1 MIRKIQLIHTLAG
14 IVVACGPAQL
24 SSESTAPIGSKA
36 SDGRSKNITKALKTE
51 SNVEAQIVDSGN
63 GSSSTALSFSVA
75 ELSLNQGESKDVDVQ
90 IRGGMPNECVTLTL
104 PTLAKI
110 KLDLLNSAGAVLSGP
125 VTLGADGQATL
136 KIRVSSVFERTPTK
150 VTAPGQMNASLQIS
164 GSAAGSQLA
173 GTLPIKVSNIAL
185 FVMTGVTNV
194 RDLPATFEFPAGT
207 IPVFA
212 NPPTTA
218 LVRVMHFQGGG
229 GAFKHQNNNA
239 NMTANNGY
247 CPLNS
252 STTALVPVGGQMSAA
267 CLPCPAE
274 ATTDMTGQFYNHNGE
289 NVNQARA
296 IVCKRKI

>member
-36 SDGRSKNITKALKTE
+36 SDGRSKDITKALKTE

-90 IRGGMPNECVTLTL
+90 IRGGMPNESVTLTL
-104 PTLAKI
+104 PPLAKI
-110 KLDLLNSAGAVLSGP
+110 KLDLLTSAGAVLSGL

-218 LVRVMHFQGGG
+218 LVRVMHFQGGQ
-229 GAFKHQNNNA
+229 FRHQNNNA
-239 NMTANNGY
+239 NMPANNGY

-252 STTALVPVGGQMSAA
+252 STSALVPVGGQMSAA

-289 NVNQARA
+289 NEGQARA

>member
-36 SDGRSKNITKALKTE
+36 IDVRSKDVTKALKTE
-51 SNVEAQIVDSGN
+51 SNVEAQIIDSGS

-90 IRGGMPNECVTLTL
+90 IRGGMPNEGVTLTS

-110 KLDLLNSAGAVLSGP
+110 KVDFLNSAGAILSGP

-164 GSAAGSQLA
+164 GSAAGSQFA

-185 FVMTGVTNV
+185 FVMTGVANV
-194 RDLPATFEFPAGT
+194 RDLPATFEIPAGT

-218 LVRVMHFQGGG
+218 LVRVMHFQGGQ
-229 GAFKHQNNNA
+229 FRHQNNNA
-239 NMTANNGY
+239 NMPANNGY

-274 ATTDMTGQFYNHNGE
+274 ATTDMTGQFYNHNVE
-289 NVNQARA
+289 NAGQART

>member
-36 SDGRSKNITKALKTE
+36 IDVRSKDVTKALKTE
-51 SNVEAQIVDSGN
+51 SNVEAQIIDSGS

-90 IRGGMPNECVTLTL
+90 IRGGMPNEGVTLTS

-110 KLDLLNSAGAVLSGP
+110 KVDFLNSAGSTVSGP
-125 VTLGADGQATL
+125 IMLDADGQATL

-164 GSAAGSQLA
+164 GSAAGLQFA

-212 NPPTTA
+212 NPPTMA

-229 GAFKHQNNNA
+229 GSFRHQNNNA
-239 NMTANNGY
+239 NMPANNGY
-247 CPLNS
+247 CPINNS
-252 STTALVPVGGQMSAA
+252 TSALVLVGGQMSAS
-267 CLPCPAE
+267 CLPCPSE
-274 ATTDMTGQFYNHNGE
+274 ATTDMTGQFYNHNVE
-289 NVNQARA
+289 NAGQARA

>member
-24 SSESTAPIGSKA
+24 SSESTAPIGSKT
-36 SDGRSKNITKALKTE
+36 SDVRSKDITKALKTE

-90 IRGGMPNECVTLTL
+90 IRGGMPNESVTLTL

-218 LVRVMHFQGGG
+218 LVRVMHFQGGQ
-229 GAFKHQNNNA
+229 FRHQNNNA
-239 NMTANNGY
+239 NMPANNGY

-252 STTALVPVGGQMSAA
+252 STSALVPVGGQMSAA

-274 ATTDMTGQFYNHNGE
+274 ATTDMTGQFYNHNVE
-289 NVNQARA
+289 NAGQARA

>member
-36 SDGRSKNITKALKTE
+36 SDGRSKDITKALKTE

-90 IRGGMPNECVTLTL
+90 IRGGMPNESVTLTL

-125 VTLGADGQATL
+125 VTLSADGQATL
-136 KIRVSSVFERTPTK
+136 KLRVSSVFERTPTK

-173 GTLPIKVSNIAL
+173 GTLPIKVSNVAL
-185 FVMTGVTNV
+185 FVMAGVTNV

-218 LVRVMHFQGGG
+218 LVRVMHFQGGQ
-229 GAFKHQNNNA
+229 FRHQNNNA
-239 NMTANNGY
+239 NMPANNGY

-252 STTALVPVGGQMSAA
+252 STSALVPVGGQMSAA

-274 ATTDMTGQFYNHNGE
+274 ATTDMTGQFYNHNVE
-289 NVNQARA
+289 NAGQARTV
-296 IVCKRKI
+296 ICKRKI

>member
-24 SSESTAPIGSKA
+24 SSESSAPIGSKA

-63 GSSSTALSFSVA
+63 GSSSTALSFSAA

-90 IRGGMPNECVTLTL
+90 IRGGMPNENVTLTA
-104 PTLAKI
+104 PTLAKLKVEI
-110 KLDLLNSAGAVLSGP
+110 LNPAGSAVSGP
-125 VTLGADGQATL
+125 ITLGADGQAKL

-150 VTAPGQMNASLQIS
+150 VTAPGQMNVSLQIS
-164 GSAAGSQLA
+164 GSASASPLTA
-173 GTLPIKVSNIAL
+173 TLPIKVSNIAL

-218 LVRVMHFQGGG
+218 LVRVMHFQGGQ
-229 GAFKHQNNNA
+229 FRHQNNNA
-239 NMTANNGY
+239 NMQANSGY

-252 STTALVPVGGQMSAA
+252 STSALVPVGGQMSAA

-296 IVCKRKI
+296 IVCKKKI